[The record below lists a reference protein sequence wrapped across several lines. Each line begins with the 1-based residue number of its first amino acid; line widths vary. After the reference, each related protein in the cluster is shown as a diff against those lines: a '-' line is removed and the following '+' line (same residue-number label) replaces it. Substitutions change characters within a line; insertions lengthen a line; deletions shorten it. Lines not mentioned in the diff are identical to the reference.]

1 MDGGEAVVYQLQGE
15 TADTSMQ
22 GSGQA
27 GAAWPVRYRW
37 AVARHYGA
45 VYRLAAGLLR
55 DSAAA
60 EDVTQEAF
68 TRFWER
74 GESIRKPRA
83 WLLRVARNAALDRL
97 RRHGARVLDADT
109 ARQDLAEH
117 RDGYWRSTQDELSQ
131 RLQRALARLDEPYRT
146 LVLLFDLQG
155 EDGATCATTLDLS
168 PEQVRVYLYRAR
180 RRLRLDLE
188 ERQ

>member
-1 MDGGEAVVYQLQGE
+1 MYQPQVG
-15 TADTSMQ
+15 TADTRVEHSVE

-37 AVARHYGA
+37 TVARHYRA

-55 DSAAA
+55 DRAAA

-74 GESIRKPRA
+74 GASIRKPRA

-97 RRHGARVLDADT
+97 RRHGAQVLEADT
-109 ARQDLAEH
+109 DRQDLAEH
-117 RDGYWRSTQDELSQ
+117 RDGYWRSAQDELSA
-131 RLQRALARLDEPYRT
+131 RLKTALERLDEPYRT
-146 LVLLFDLQG
+146 LVILFDLQG
-155 EDGATCATTLDLS
+155 ENGATCAATLDLS

-180 RRLRLDLE
+180 RRLRRDLE